1 MYEDKEPGFSES
13 IVKHLL
19 NANHNA
25 FEQHIARITE
35 LRALLENE
43 EAKLQFCLYEEKR
56 LLELLHSNRSV
67 ELKIAEE
74 MA

>member
-1 MYEDKEPGFSES
+1 MYEDKDQGFNEPL
-13 IVKHLL
+13 VKHLL

-35 LRALLENE
+35 LRSLLENE

-56 LLELLHSNRSV
+56 LLELLHSNQ
-67 ELKIAEE
+67 EAQLQMAKE